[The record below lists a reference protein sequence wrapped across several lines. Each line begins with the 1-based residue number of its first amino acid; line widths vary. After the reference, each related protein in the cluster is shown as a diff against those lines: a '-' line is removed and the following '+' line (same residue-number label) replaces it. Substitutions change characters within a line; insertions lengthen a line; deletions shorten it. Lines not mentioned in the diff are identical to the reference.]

1 MAKADGTLVKA
12 AFTEAGS
19 RASAS
24 VPNLKPLY
32 DSTVAVSQNY
42 VKQLT
47 GIMESYKDQKEKQR
61 IALDKQLEPFQK
73 IADETLVTLYS
84 KKESM
89 PEIVI
94 NAFERRVQE
103 LQEEFELVN
112 TLGDGDSKENRKMR
126 MKLMGELHKISQET
140 IHLRETT
147 MTFSDRVSKNK
158 LNTDVIQKD
167 IIDDAKAILD
177 FKNIN
182 ENENV
187 SVHYGRDG
195 IIFTISGREYT
206 MSQLSEAF
214 PSIDVG
220 VDSEFLSMTEASGKK
235 ALFDSKDFGGYNYK
249 KEDQRG
255 LFMSKIKTSG
265 DFQQYLRRLD
275 GTDLPSF
282 KEALLDDVS
291 IPTELLKTMFVD
303 ENGISLEVGEVFMNM
318 DKNGD
323 GVITESDG
331 TVQGVDMAVFT
342 KNMDDLIDVI
352 TNTSNDHFDLKTS
365 LGLLTDY
372 HVGGT
377 RNGREVVGIDQNIY
391 NTNFNNSITNQNNIR
406 SKANNNGGGGNESV
420 KGTMV
425 GGSWMNFDG
434 RYGQDAVL
442 QKVIDG
448 NPIAIANKG
457 TFTQNGDGT
466 WTPNVNPSLR
476 ITTDELVRDY
486 LFMGPRAED
495 KFPNDFDIK
504 SSKPSGYHSGT
515 YLVEDKNN
523 PNTRIRIDKAL
534 MQGTIHESVAILN
547 NHFNNTATGIG
558 SVSITTDGT
567 DFIMRGPTFSP
578 KRYTRDSEGVKDLIN
593 DLNDQKFVYDLQN

>member
-1 MAKADGTLVKA
+1 
-12 AFTEAGS
+12 
-19 RASAS
+19 
-24 VPNLKPLY
+24 
-32 DSTVAVSQNY
+32 
-42 VKQLT
+42 
-47 GIMESYKDQKEKQR
+47 
-61 IALDKQLEPFQK
+61 
-73 IADETLVTLYS
+73 
-84 KKESM
+84 
-89 PEIVI
+89 
-94 NAFERRVQE
+94 
-103 LQEEFELVN
+103 
-112 TLGDGDSKENRKMR
+112 
-126 MKLMGELHKISQET
+126 
-140 IHLRETT
+140 
-147 MTFSDRVSKNK
+147 
-158 LNTDVIQKD
+158 
-167 IIDDAKAILD
+167 
-177 FKNIN
+177 
-182 ENENV
+182 
-187 SVHYGRDG
+187 
-195 IIFTISGREYT
+195 
-206 MSQLSEAF
+206 
-214 PSIDVG
+214 
-220 VDSEFLSMTEASGKK
+220 
-235 ALFDSKDFGGYNYK
+235 
-249 KEDQRG
+249 
-255 LFMSKIKTSG
+255 
-265 DFQQYLRRLD
+265 
-275 GTDLPSF
+275 
-282 KEALLDDVS
+282 
-291 IPTELLKTMFVD
+291 MFVD